1 MRFKTIFASAILLV
15 SGLALGVATEDNLD
29 RSGADPY
36 NTASVQRGA
45 ALYVNYC
52 QGCHAMQY
60 LRYNRLAEDLNLS
73 EEQVESLLLWGD
85 QEIGDEMINAMD
97 AQLSEEWFGITPPD
111 LSLTARSRGTDWIY
125 SYMRSFYLTD
135 DGWNNTVLENPS
147 MPHVM
152 WELQG
157 IQRAVTESHTDAEG
171 NELVRVVDL
180 ALETPGLLDAA
191 EYDQEIRDL
200 TAFMH
205 YASEPSLLKRKK
217 LGGWVM
223 LFLGVITILSWL
235 LYQEFW
241 KDVKK

>member
-135 DGWNNTVLENPS
+135 EGWNNTVLENPS